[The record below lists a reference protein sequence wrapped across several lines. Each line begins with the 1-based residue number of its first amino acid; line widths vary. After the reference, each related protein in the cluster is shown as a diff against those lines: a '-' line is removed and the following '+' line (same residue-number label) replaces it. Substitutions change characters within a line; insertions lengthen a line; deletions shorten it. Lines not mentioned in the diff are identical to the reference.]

1 MTDDIDVSDDHVTE
15 ASQTAPPRRVRS
27 KLDWLWAD
35 GRAKAASIFL
45 LLVVLLAIFAPLVAR
60 HSPDVQS
67 TAMLKGPSGTHWLG
81 TDDVGRDIWAR
92 LVYGARVSL
101 EAGVIAVAVAVVVG
115 VPIGLLAGYLSGW
128 TDTILM
134 RAVDTLLAF
143 PAIILAI
150 GITAALGRGLVN
162 AMVAV
167 GIVFSPGIARIT
179 RTEVQRTKDRLYVE
193 AAVGF
198 GSSTWRTMRKHIVP
212 NMIGPVIV
220 QATFL
225 FGLALLA
232 EASLSFL
239 GLGVQAPTSSWGSM
253 LRRSSQFLAQAPNA
267 IYVPGL
273 AIALTVLSC
282 NVLGDSLRDAVDPAA
297 SSRRR
302 LRRSRPKRRPASAA
316 RDAA

>member
-1 MTDDIDVSDDHVTE
+1 MRTGWAPMTS
-15 ASQTAPPRRVRS
+15 
-27 KLDWLWAD
+27 
-35 GRAKAASIFL
+35 AATS
-45 LLVVLLAIFAPLVAR
+45 V
-60 HSPDVQS
+60 
-67 TAMLKGPSGTHWLG
+67 
-81 TDDVGRDIWAR
+81 AR

-101 EAGVIAVAVAVVVG
+101 QAGLIAVAVAVVIG
-115 VPIGLLAGYLSGW
+115 VPIGVVAGYVGGW
-128 TDTILM
+128 SDNLLI

-162 AMVAV
+162 SMIAV
-167 GIVFSPGIARIT
+167 GVVFSPGIARIT
-179 RTEVQRTKDRLYVE
+179 RTQVQLTKDRLYVD

-198 GSSTWRTMRKHIVP
+198 GSSTWRTMRRHVVP

-253 LRRSSQFLAQAPNA
+253 LRRSSQFLAQSPNA

-273 AIALTVLSC
+273 AIALTVLSV

-297 SSRRR
+297 QQPSAPATCGYHGRPDAYPAHRRHR
-302 LRRSRPKRRPASAA
+302 LIRDVRVLKLAGSVAGAYPHDCSHRRAPRSCWWSRPKEPRTGGTPPIRRRRRRPG
-316 RDAA
+316 